1 MNTDREFG
9 SLLDAFLARG
19 IEFRR
24 NLSDANELSICCP
37 YCYEKKFRLGLNLQK
52 NIAHCFHCE
61 WRSRKA
67 IEELSE
73 ALDLGVLAPVHASR
87 GLDAQNRGEGEAA
100 GTGLPSLPDDFT
112 LLTDPPS
119 GVLYRQA
126 RNYLLNRGVKEW
138 QIQQKKIGVSFCG
151 DYAYRVV
158 FPVYYGR
165 ELQGLVTRDFTGKQE
180 PKYRNSPG
188 MKAVYNLP
196 QEKKQKAVLCEG
208 IFDCLALER
217 VVPTVNYDVLAL
229 LGHGMTERQEERL
242 ADYRDIILWP
252 DADIPG
258 VKGFLDLAS
267 QLTLQHRVFIV
278 PPCESAKDAGE
289 MKPSDLAYAWA
300 TRTKLT
306 SSLELRLR
314 AEAAFWEG

>member
-1 MNTDREFG
+1 VNEEREFG
-9 SLLDAFLARG
+9 SLLDALLAHG

-24 NLSDANELSICCP
+24 NLSDPNEISLCCP
-37 YCYEKKFRLGLNLQK
+37 YCYEKKFRLGLNVQK
-52 NIAHCFHCE
+52 NVAHCFKCE

-67 IEELSE
+67 VEELSE
-73 ALDLGVLAPVHASR
+73 ALDLGVFSA
-87 GLDAQNRGEGEAA
+87 GNFDAQNRGEEGGSGTAA
-100 GTGLPSLPDDFT
+100 PSLPDDFT
-112 LLTDPPS
+112 LLVNPPP
-119 GVLYRQA
+119 GVLYKQA
-126 RNYLLNRGVKEW
+126 HNYLLGRGVKEW

-180 PKYRNSPG
+180 PKYKNSPG
-188 MKAVYNLP
+188 MKAVYNSP
-196 QEKKQKAVLCEG
+196 QTKKNKAVLCEG

-217 VVPTVNYDVLAL
+217 VVPTINYDVLAL
-229 LGHGMTERQEERL
+229 LGHGLTERQEERL

-258 VKGFLDLAS
+258 VKGFLDLAA
-267 QLTLQHRVFIV
+267 QLALRHRVYIV

-289 MKPSDLAYAWA
+289 MKSSDLAYAWA

-314 AEAAFWEG
+314 AEAAFRE